1 MATEL
6 CEAHSEA
13 EPCTV
18 SGMTEELVDTLR
30 EAIQAAIGKGDTY
43 KGIGERAGVD
53 PAAVWRFVKGERSI
67 DIVIAAKLADAL
79 DLELKLK
86 PKARRKRKGNK

>member
-1 MATEL
+1 VATQL
-6 CEAHSEA
+6 CAAHSEA

-30 EAIQAAIGKGDTY
+30 EAIQAAIRKGETY

-67 DIVIAAKLADAL
+67 DIVIAAKLAKAL
-79 DLELKLK
+79 GLELR
-86 PKARRKRKGNK
+86 PKRKRPKRKGSK